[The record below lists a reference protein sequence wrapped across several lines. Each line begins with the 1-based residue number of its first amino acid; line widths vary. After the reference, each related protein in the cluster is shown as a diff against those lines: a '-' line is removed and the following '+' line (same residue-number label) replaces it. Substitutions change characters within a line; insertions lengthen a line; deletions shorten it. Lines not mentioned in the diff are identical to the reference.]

1 MADQIVLF
9 DLGNVV
15 VDWDPTRLYKDLLAS
30 QEEAER
36 FYREVCTLEWH
47 THHDR
52 GMDMR
57 ENAERLIKQ
66 HPDKIDLIHAWR
78 TGWLDMF
85 HGYVD
90 GVPEI
95 IQILQNQSTPIYA
108 LTNFPAEK
116 WEETANAFPVL
127 NEFQDVIISGV
138 EKVVKPDPVIYQIA
152 LERINTSSPSDIVFF
167 DDRQDNVDAAIN
179 AGMRAFIFKN
189 AEQMN
194 LDLISAGII
203 KNK

>member
-1 MADQIVLF
+1 MTNQIVLF

-15 VDWDPTRLYKDLLAS
+15 VDWDPTRLYAQLLKS

-36 FYREVCTLEWH
+36 FYNEVCTLEWH

-57 ENAERLIKQ
+57 ENAARLIEQ
-66 HPDKIDLIHAWR
+66 FPDKSDLIHAWR

-85 HGYVD
+85 HGYVS

-95 IQILQNQSTPIYA
+95 IQKLHNEAVPLYA

-116 WEETANAFPVL
+116 WDETAHAFPVL
-127 NEFQDVIISGV
+127 KSFQDVVISGV
-138 EKVVKPDPVIYQIA
+138 EKMVKPDPRIYELTLKRLGSPNPANVI
-152 LERINTSSPSDIVFF
+152 FF
-167 DDRQDNVDAAIN
+167 DDRQDNVDAAHKLGIN
-179 AGMRAFIFKN
+179 GKLFTTSTQMR
-189 AEQMN
+189 
-194 LDLISAGII
+194 LDLLEAGIL
-203 KNK
+203 KN